1 LIVRK
6 VSSARKDRIAYFTNH
21 IVPRSRTFVI
31 DQVFYPSPEIII
43 KDGEI

>member
-1 LIVRK
+1 M
-6 VSSARKDRIAYFTNH
+6 NH

-43 KDGEI
+43 KDGEIW